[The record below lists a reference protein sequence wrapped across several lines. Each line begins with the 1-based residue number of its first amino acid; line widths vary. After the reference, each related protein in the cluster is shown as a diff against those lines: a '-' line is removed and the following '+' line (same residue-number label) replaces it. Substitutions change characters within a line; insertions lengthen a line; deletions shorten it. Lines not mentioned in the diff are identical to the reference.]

1 MLSNNNSTLTVTG
14 GTSCPTAS
22 VISGNAT
29 ICSGESTN
37 ISVAIT
43 GGASPYTVVY
53 NNGSSNIMVNS
64 YNSGDNISVSPTST
78 TTYTLVSVTDA
89 NGCVG
94 TGNSGSAVITVNDG
108 SSAATMSG
116 TATITSGNSTP
127 ISVAITGGS
136 SPYTLEYSDGSNN
149 TTINSY
155 TSGTAISVSPTSN
168 TTYSIVSITDSN
180 GCVGTGNTGSAIITV
195 NTPSSCPSTLN
206 VTAVAHNQTYQAA
219 NTITSSVVIPSTNT
233 VTFLAGQSITLGVG
247 FSASPTSTHTFTAA
261 IANCTPFQ
269 APAVTRNN
277 INNLDE
283 PTDLS
288 LSPNPASDFVTIDY
302 QLGKETT
309 AQIELYDATGRRL
322 AAILPLQ
329 SQAKGKYQQQFNL
342 GNLQEGMYFILLQT
356 ETAQISKTLILVR

>member
-1 MLSNNNSTLTVTG
+1 M
-14 GTSCPTAS
+14 
-22 VISGNAT
+22 
-29 ICSGESTN
+29 
-37 ISVAIT
+37 
-43 GGASPYTVVY
+43 
-53 NNGSSNIMVNS
+53 
-64 YNSGDNISVSPTST
+64 
-78 TTYTLVSVTDA
+78 
-89 NGCVG
+89 
-94 TGNSGSAVITVNDG
+94 
-108 SSAATMSG
+108 
-116 TATITSGNSTP
+116 
-127 ISVAITGGS
+127 
-136 SPYTLEYSDGSNN
+136 
-149 TTINSY
+149 
-155 TSGTAISVSPTSN
+155 
-168 TTYSIVSITDSN
+168 
-180 GCVGTGNTGSAIITV
+180 
-195 NTPSSCPSTLN
+195 
-206 VTAVAHNQTYQAA
+206 
-219 NTITSSVVIPSTNT
+219 VIPSTNT

-269 APAVTRNN
+269 APAVARNN

-356 ETAQISKTLILVR
+356 EREQISKTLILVR